1 MAGSDPRRSS
11 RARTSQSQSQ
21 ISSTTSSTSGRG
33 ERSTRYFNKA
43 VSPQKSSSSGSLSSE
58 APDETSTADDSFG
71 TRRRTRGQQE
81 ERDRANNKSEQV
93 EMAHGDDDAQDEDE
107 AVRCIC
113 GYEDYPGPP
122 PFDEDSKHGLKD
134 GMDIDPIFATD
145 VTDDA
150 AGFFV
155 QCDICKVW
163 QHGACVGIMTEE
175 SSPDEYFCEECRK
188 EFHKIFTASNG
199 QRYSHY
205 LPLKR
210 PSRTTSRS
218 ASLNKDG
225 TRSPPKD
232 KPEGR
237 NGRGTAT
244 SSASKRRST
253 MNSRGADYDEA
264 EALRRA
270 IEASKEDAAPEQPET
285 TTRRTKRGRSDS
297 EEKPESKRQRTS
309 SRSASP
315 SLDKHTEDSDDAGA
329 TTRNGAKSRSR
340 GGAAG
345 RTLRTEKTSERE
357 ERERQRAEAANK
369 RKGRAERRRADGTE
383 AATLTKASEADMDT
397 DSDPSD
403 EAPLAARAAVNKTPA
418 TATPIAATTTATTT
432 TTTTT
437 VTPTVPEEAVEEEE
451 QPPAVP
457 DPPPASEPT
466 PEDPPAAATPTAKVG
481 QKRSHKKKG
490 RNQYTRDDNEP
501 SPARSQS
508 GEAPAEVPPPPT
520 KPSKAEEKATGH
532 GKHGKNKGGMSSKIT
547 MTDMKRRAAALLDF
561 ISRTQVELA
570 GESPSDDDKTN
581 GNSVA
586 PPEKSSLATSVGVTG
601 VNGSTPAIV
610 TSATSS
616 EGQLEKDFKELSCV
630 EMMDSLTRRL
640 VKWQQEYTV

>member
-1 MAGSDPRRSS
+1 
-11 RARTSQSQSQ
+11 
-21 ISSTTSSTSGRG
+21 
-33 ERSTRYFNKA
+33 
-43 VSPQKSSSSGSLSSE
+43 
-58 APDETSTADDSFG
+58 
-71 TRRRTRGQQE
+71 
-81 ERDRANNKSEQV
+81 
-93 EMAHGDDDAQDEDE
+93 MAHGDDDAQDEDE

-237 NGRGTAT
+237 NGRGTTT

-297 EEKPESKRQRTS
+297 EEKPENKRQRTS

-315 SLDKHTEDSDDAGA
+315 SLDKTTEDSDDAGT

-345 RTLRTEKTSERE
+345 RTLRTEKTTERE

-369 RKGRAERRRADGTE
+369 RKGRAERRRAD
-383 AATLTKASEADMDT
+383 

-403 EAPLAARAAVNKTPA
+403 ELPLAARAAVNKTPA
-418 TATPIAATTTATTT
+418 TTTPAAATTAATTT

-437 VTPTVPEEAVEEEE
+437 ATPGAPEEPVEQEE

-457 DPPPASEPT
+457 EPPPTSQST
-466 PEDPPAAATPTAKVG
+466 PEDPPAAATPTAKIDK
-481 QKRSHKKKG
+481 KRSHKKKG
-490 RNQYTRDDNEP
+490 RNQYMRDDNEP

-508 GEAPAEVPPPPT
+508 GEAPAEVPPPS

-581 GNSVA
+581 DHNVTPQVTSNS
-586 PPEKSSLATSVGVTG
+586 EKPLATGVVG
-601 VNGSTPAIV
+601 VNGSTPSV
-610 TSATSS
+610 VMTS

-640 VKWQQEYTV
+640 VKWQQEYTI

>member
-11 RARTSQSQSQ
+11 RARTSHSQSQ

-58 APDETSTADDSFG
+58 APDETITADDSFG

-81 ERDRANNKSEQV
+81 ERERANNKTEQV

-205 LPLKR
+205 LPTKR
-210 PSRTTSRS
+210 PSRTNSRS

-237 NGRGTAT
+237 NGRGTTT

-297 EEKPESKRQRTS
+297 EEKPENKRQRTS

-315 SLDKHTEDSDDAGA
+315 SLDKTTEDSDDAGT

-345 RTLRTEKTSERE
+345 RTLRTEKTTERE

-383 AATLTKASEADMDT
+383 ATTLVKTSEADMDT

-403 EAPLAARAAVNKTPA
+403 ELPLAARAAVNKTPA
-418 TATPIAATTTATTT
+418 TTTPAAATTAATTATTT
-432 TTTTT
+432 TTA
-437 VTPTVPEEAVEEEE
+437 TPGAPEEPVEQEE

-457 DPPPASEPT
+457 EPPPASQST
-466 PEDPPAAATPTAKVG
+466 PEDPPAAATPTAKIDK
-481 QKRSHKKKG
+481 KRSHKKKG

-508 GEAPAEVPPPPT
+508 GEAPAEVPPPP
-520 KPSKAEEKATGH
+520 KPSKAEEKTTGH

-581 GNSVA
+581 GNSVT
-586 PPEKSSLATSVGVTG
+586 PQVTSNSEKPSLATGIVG
-601 VNGSTPAIV
+601 VNGSTPSV
-610 TSATSS
+610 VMTS
-616 EGQLEKDFKELSCV
+616 EGQLEKDFKELNCV

>member
-1 MAGSDPRRSS
+1 MIHR
-11 RARTSQSQSQ
+11 
-21 ISSTTSSTSGRG
+21 
-33 ERSTRYFNKA
+33 
-43 VSPQKSSSSGSLSSE
+43 
-58 APDETSTADDSFG
+58 
-71 TRRRTRGQQE
+71 
-81 ERDRANNKSEQV
+81 
-93 EMAHGDDDAQDEDE
+93 
-107 AVRCIC
+107 
-113 GYEDYPGPP
+113 
-122 PFDEDSKHGLKD
+122 
-134 GMDIDPIFATD
+134 
-145 VTDDA
+145 
-150 AGFFV
+150 
-155 QCDICKVW
+155 
-163 QHGACVGIMTEE
+163 
-175 SSPDEYFCEECRK
+175 
-188 EFHKIFTASNG
+188 

-218 ASLNKDG
+218 ASLNKDD

-237 NGRGTAT
+237 NGRGTTT

-270 IEASKEDAAPEQPET
+270 IEASKEEAAPEQTEP

-297 EEKPESKRQRTS
+297 EEKLESKRQRTS

-315 SLDKHTEDSDDAGA
+315 SLDKTTEDSDDAGT
-329 TTRNGAKSRSR
+329 TTRNGTKSRSR

-345 RTLRTEKTSERE
+345 RTLRTEKTNERE

-369 RKGRAERRRADGTE
+369 RKGRAERRRAD
-383 AATLTKASEADMDT
+383 

-403 EAPLAARAAVNKTPA
+403 ELPLAARAAVNKTPV
-418 TATPIAATTTATTT
+418 TATPVVTTTATTTATTT
-432 TTTTT
+432 TTA
-437 VTPTVPEEAVEEEE
+437 TPTAAEETVEQEE
-451 QPPAVP
+451 QPPAVSE
-457 DPPPASEPT
+457 PPPASQTT
-466 PEDPPAAATPTAKVG
+466 PEDPPAAATPTTTKMDK
-481 QKRSHKKKG
+481 KRSHKKKG

-508 GEAPAEVPPPPT
+508 GEAPAEIPPPPPPPPP

-532 GKHGKNKGGMSSKIT
+532 GKHGKNKGGMNSKIT

-586 PPEKSSLATSVGVTG
+586 LPEKPVLAPSGPNE
-601 VNGSTPAIV
+601 VNGSTPAAV
-610 TSATSS
+610 MTSAD
-616 EGQLEKDFKELSCV
+616 GQLERDFKELSCV

>member
-11 RARTSQSQSQ
+11 RARASQSQSQ

-43 VSPQKSSSSGSLSSE
+43 ISPQKSSSSGSLSSE
-58 APDETSTADDSFG
+58 APDETTTADDSFG

-93 EMAHGDDDAQDEDE
+93 EMTQGDDDAQDEDE

-122 PFDEDSKHGLKD
+122 PLDEDSKHGLKD

-155 QCDICKVW
+155 QCDVCKVW

-175 SSPDEYFCEECRK
+175 SSPDEYYCEECKK

-237 NGRGTAT
+237 NGRGTTT

-270 IEASKEDAAPEQPET
+270 IEASKEEAAPEQTEP
-285 TTRRTKRGRSDS
+285 TTRRTKRGRSNS

-315 SLDKHTEDSDDAGA
+315 SLDKTTEDSDDAGT

-345 RTLRTEKTSERE
+345 RTLRTEKTTERE

-383 AATLTKASEADMDT
+383 ATTLAKASEADMDT

-403 EAPLAARAAVNKTPA
+403 ELPLAARAAVNKTPV
-418 TATPIAATTTATTT
+418 TATPVVATTATTTATTT
-432 TTTTT
+432 TTA
-437 VTPTVPEEAVEEEE
+437 TPTAPEEPVEQEE
-451 QPPAVP
+451 QPPAV
-457 DPPPASEPT
+457 SESSPSSQMT
-466 PEDPPAAATPTAKVG
+466 PEDPPTIATPTTAKIDK
-481 QKRSHKKKG
+481 KRSHKKKG

-508 GEAPAEVPPPPT
+508 GEAPAEVPPPPPPPP

-581 GNSVA
+581 GNSIA
-586 PPEKSSLATSVGVTG
+586 PPEKPALATGANG
-601 VNGSTPAIV
+601 VNGSTPAAV
-610 TSATSS
+610 MTSA
-616 EGQLEKDFKELSCV
+616 EGQLERDFKELSCV